1 MLKVASLGSG
11 SKGNATLIATEKATV
26 MVDCGF
32 TLKETLKRLERL
44 EVAPSSVDA
53 ILVTHE
59 HQDHISG
66 VGPLSRKFDIPVWS
80 TKGSLLSGKCGKL
93 KNYSIIEGFQGFEI
107 GDIDIL
113 PISVPHDAREPCQ
126 YLFSAHQKRLAVLT
140 DLGSY
145 TPEIVETLQDCHG
158 LLLECNHD
166 EEMLWHGPYPYS
178 LKQRVGGPLGH
189 MSNNQAIKL
198 LQQVIS
204 QNLELLIAS
213 HISEQ
218 NNCPDLVKKTVA
230 EAAGWPPERVFIA
243 EQDEGFGWFELT
255 KN

>member
-11 SKGNATLIATEKATV
+11 SKGNSTLIATEEATV

-44 EVAPSSVDA
+44 EVVPTSVDA

-93 KNYSIIEGFQGFEI
+93 KDCSIIEGFQGFQI
-107 GDIDIL
+107 GDIDVL

-126 YLFSAHQKRLAVLT
+126 YLFSARQKRFAVLT

-145 TPEIVETLQDCHG
+145 TPEIVDNLRNCHG

-166 EEMLWHGPYPYS
+166 EDMLWNGPYPYS

-189 MSNNQAIKL
+189 MSNSQAIQL
-198 LQQVIS
+198 LQTVIS
-204 QNLELLIAS
+204 DELQLLIAS

-218 NNCPDLVKKTVA
+218 NNCPNLVRKSVA
-230 EAAGWPPERVFIA
+230 EAIDWPLEDVVIAG
-243 EQDEGFGWFELT
+243 QDQGFGWFELR
-255 KN
+255 

>member
-11 SKGNATLIATEKATV
+11 SKGNATLIATDKATV

-44 EVAPSSVDA
+44 EVSAHDIDA
-53 ILVTHE
+53 VLVTHE

-66 VGPLSRKFDIPVWS
+66 VGPLSRKFNIPVWS
-80 TKGSLLSGKCGKL
+80 TRGSLLSGKCGKL
-93 KNYSIIEGFQGFEI
+93 TQYSIIEGFEAFQI
-107 GDIDIL
+107 GDLDIL

-126 YLFSAHQKRLAVLT
+126 YLFKASQKRLAILT

-145 TPEIVETLQDCHG
+145 TPEIIDTLKSCHG
-158 LLLECNHD
+158 ILLECNHD
-166 EEMLWHGPYPYS
+166 EEMLWNGPYPYS

-189 MSNNQAIKL
+189 MSNKQAIKL
-198 LQQVIS
+198 LQSIIS
-204 QNLELLIAS
+204 DELELLIAS

-218 NNCPDLVKKTVA
+218 NNCQDLVQKSVA
-230 EAAGWPPERVFIA
+230 EAISWPQDNVIIAG
-243 EQDEGFGWFELT
+243 QDEGFGWYSIS
-255 KN
+255 

>member
-1 MLKVASLGSG
+1 VLKVASLGSG
-11 SKGNATLIATEKATV
+11 SKGNSTLIATKEATV

-44 EVAPSSVDA
+44 EVMPYDIDA
-53 ILVTHE
+53 VLVTHE

-66 VGPLSRKFDIPVWS
+66 VGPLSRKFNIPVWS
-80 TKGSLLSGKCGKL
+80 TRGSLLSGKCGKL
-93 KNYSIIEGFQGFEI
+93 NEFSIIEGFQRFQI
-107 GDIDIL
+107 HDLDIV

-126 YLFSAHQKRLAVLT
+126 YLFKAYGKQLGVLT

-145 TPEIVETLQDCHG
+145 TPEIIDVLQSCDG

-166 EEMLWHGPYPYS
+166 EEMLWNGPYPRS

-189 MSNNQAIKL
+189 MSNKQAITL
-198 LQQVIS
+198 LEKVHS
-204 QNLELLIAS
+204 ERLKLLIAS

-218 NNCPDLVKKTVA
+218 NNCPNLVQQSVA
-230 EAAGWPPERVFIA
+230 EAIQWPLNDVIIS
-243 EQDEGFGWFELT
+243 EQDQGFGWYEL
-255 KN
+255 N

>member
-11 SKGNATLIATEKATV
+11 SKGNSTLIATEEATI

-44 EVAPSSVDA
+44 NVVPSALDA
-53 ILVTHE
+53 ILITHE

-80 TKGSLLSGKCGKL
+80 TRGSLLSGKCGKL
-93 KNYSIIEGFQGFEI
+93 SNYSVIEGFNRFII
-107 GDIDIL
+107 GDIDVL

-126 YLFSAHQKRLAVLT
+126 YLFNADDKKLAVLT

-145 TPEIVETLQDCHG
+145 TPEIIELLKSCDG

-166 EEMLWHGPYPYS
+166 EDMLWNGPYPYS

-189 MSNNQAIKL
+189 MSNSQAIKL
-198 LQQVIS
+198 LQSIIDD
-204 QNLELLIAS
+204 NLKLLIAS

-218 NNCPDLVKKTVA
+218 NNCPDLVQRSVA
-230 EAAGWPPERVFIA
+230 TAIDWPLGDVIIA
-243 EQDEGFGWFELT
+243 EQDKGFDWLAVS
-255 KN
+255 